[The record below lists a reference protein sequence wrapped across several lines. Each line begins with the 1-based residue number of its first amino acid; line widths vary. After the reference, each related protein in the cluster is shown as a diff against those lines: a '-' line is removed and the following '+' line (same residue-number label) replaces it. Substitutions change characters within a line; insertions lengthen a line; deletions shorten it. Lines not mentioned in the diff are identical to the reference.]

1 MEREALKD
9 ILLMQNKKSVE
20 ESVPRTL
27 LKEIEKYKKT
37 TFIMI
42 ISGVRR
48 CGKSTLLNQIRAED
62 CYYVNFDDERF
73 INFTVND
80 FQMLYELLM
89 ELFGEKDIFF
99 FDEIQNIKGWERFVR
114 RLHD

>member
-1 MEREALKD
+1 MEDLSLKMERETLKD
-9 ILLMQNKKSVE
+9 LLLMQNKKAQE
-20 ESVPRTL
+20 ESVPRAL

-37 TFIMI
+37 AFIVI

-48 CGKSTLLNQIRAED
+48 CGKSTLLNQIRTEG

-80 FQMLYELLM
+80 FQMLHELLI
-89 ELFGEKDIFF
+89 ELFGEKDIFL
-99 FDEIQNIKGWERFVR
+99 FDEIQNI
-114 RLHD
+114 